1 MKKSLKWVPTLLAS
15 ITLMTFLAS
24 CGGDSTTEKP
34 PEKSPAAT
42 TEKSPAATTEKS
54 ESPKSSPASESQ
66 GLTIEKVVLGKK
78 NKTTDKIDP
87 VTSGTFKKGDVVALV
102 LINAGKFKKG
112 EDGNHKFDMD
122 MEVADGKGKVLGK
135 KEGLLGAGGNIT
147 LPKDIAESPYGSIDT
162 AVTKLESG
170 DYTIKLTIYDK
181 IGKGRAT
188 ESKTF
193 KLE

>member
-24 CGGDSTTEKP
+24 CGGDSKTEKS
-34 PEKSPAAT
+34 PEKSPTA
-42 TEKSPAATTEKS
+42 KTEKS
-54 ESPKSSPASESQ
+54 ESPKSESQ

-78 NKTTDKIDP
+78 NKATDKIDP
-87 VTSGTFKKGDVVALV
+87 VASGTFKKNDVVALV
-102 LINAGKFKKG
+102 LINVGKFKKG
-112 EDGNHKFDMD
+112 DDGKHKFDMD
-122 MEVADGKGKVLGK
+122 MEIQDGKGKLLGK
-135 KEGLLGAGGNIT
+135 KEGLLGTGGNIV

-170 DYTIKLTIYDK
+170 EYTIKLTIYDK
-181 IGKGRAT
+181 IGTGRAT

>member
-24 CGGDSTTEKP
+24 CGGDSKTEKS
-34 PEKSPAAT
+34 PEKSPTPTA
-42 TEKSPAATTEKS
+42 EKP
-54 ESPKSSPASESQ
+54 ESPKSSPTSESQ

-78 NKTTDKIDP
+78 NKATDKIDP
-87 VTSGTFKKGDVVALV
+87 VASGTFKKGDVVALV
-102 LINAGKFKKG
+102 LINVGKFKKG
-112 EDGNHKFDMD
+112 DDGKHKFDMD
-122 MEVADGKGKVLGK
+122 MEVADSKGKLLGK
-135 KEGLLGAGGNIT
+135 KEGLLGSGGNIT

-162 AVTKLESG
+162 NVVKLEPG

-181 IGKGRAT
+181 IGTGRTT